1 MKFYQKLA
9 KKTYLSALVIIV
21 LSFMIAASCLAEWEP
36 KTEPVNVF
44 LPENLVF
51 DNIYY
56 ATGENLNLKAQMK
69 DDVYLAGFN
78 IDISGPVDGDVIVIG
93 SKVVI
98 NSEIKGNLRVIG
110 RTVIFNGKVDK
121 NVTIIGEMVTIST
134 GAEIGQSLIVAG
146 NNIAIDGK
154 ITKNIYGGA
163 SNLSLNGEI
172 LGNVYLTMGPAGNLI
187 LYPQANIHGNLEY
200 TAKRTAEL
208 KAGAKIGS
216 QEKFTAWQME
226 TKAPAKQKLSLFFL
240 TCWIASLL
248 GAVVV
253 GLILVIIFKDYT
265 LRVEKQIDKNILMA
279 VLKGLVYLIVTP
291 IALVILAITIIG
303 FPLAV
308 IMGLLYGIILYL
320 TKIFVGIYLGE
331 RLIHL
336 INKKIEIPLLW
347 SMICGLVII
356 YLLCLI
362 PYFGWIIKLIV
373 VLWGL
378 GVLMGI
384 IKKDLKLENT

>member
-1 MKFYQKLA
+1 MRFYQKLA
-9 KKTYLSALVIIV
+9 KKPYLSALVAIV
-21 LSFMIAASCLAEWEP
+21 LSFVIASSCLAEWEP

-51 DNIYY
+51 ENIYY
-56 ATGENLNLKAQMK
+56 AAGENLNLKAQMK
-69 DDVYLAGFN
+69 DDVYLAGLN
-78 IDISGPVDGDVIVIG
+78 IDISGPVDGDVIAVG

-98 NSEIKGNLRVIG
+98 NSEIKGNLRVIA
-110 RTVIFNGKVDK
+110 RTVILNGKVDK
-121 NVTIIGEMVTIST
+121 NVTILSEMVTISA

-146 NNIAIDGK
+146 SNLEINGK
-154 ITKNIYGGA
+154 INKNIYGGA

-172 LGNVYLTMGPAGNLI
+172 LGSAYLAMEPAGNLI

-200 TAKRTAEL
+200 TAKRTAEI
-208 KAGAKIGS
+208 KTGAKIGN

-226 TKAPAKQKLSLFFL
+226 TKSPVKQKFSLFFL
-240 TCWIASLL
+240 TWWIAGLL
-248 GAVVV
+248 GALVV
-253 GLILVIIFKDYT
+253 GLVLVIIFKDYT
-265 LRVEKQIDKNILMA
+265 LKVEKQIDKNILMA
-279 VLKGLVYLIVTP
+279 ILKGLVYLIVTP
-291 IALVILAITIIG
+291 IALVIMAFTIIG
-303 FPLAV
+303 LPLAV
-308 IMGLLYGIILYL
+308 IMGVLYGIILYL

-331 RLIHL
+331 KLIRLIK
-336 INKKIEIPLLW
+336 KKIEIPLLW

-378 GVLMGI
+378 GVIMSI
-384 IKKDLKLENT
+384 IKKDLKLENN